1 MKTPQTKPMIKIML
15 SWNKKNIESFYL
27 LSTLSFTNQTSTRN
41 ACKSSRIKGNHN
53 KQPQQR
59 QSQRQNITL
68 NPIIEML
75 IQINIVHPNLKL
87 MNQI

>member
-1 MKTPQTKPMIKIML
+1 MKTPQMKPMIKIML

-41 ACKSSRIKGNHN
+41 ACKSSRNRGNRN
-53 KQPQQR
+53 KQLRQR
-59 QSQRQNITL
+59 QSLRQNITL
-68 NPIIEML
+68 NPIIEMP